1 MFPIHEKQGDNVIGC
16 SFQATKT
23 NLRKYFY
30 FLSDVVF
37 YKIINLQYLSNN

>member
-1 MFPIHEKQGDNVIGC
+1 MVKKLLFNMAP
-16 SFQATKT
+16 TKT